1 VDENRSHAKAW
12 DRATLRDALLRE
24 FDAESLDRD
33 VWPLITRWF
42 DRGDGCAVYENQ
54 DLCSRDLGHQQF
66 VSYGSPSAQLE
77 TPEPPVQMPDI
88 GRSINWRYRLVAVC
102 KD

>member
-1 VDENRSHAKAW
+1 MCIRDS
-12 DRATLRDALLRE
+12 RDALLRE